1 MSVAV
6 APELEAQRAQA
17 EELADRVARR
27 SAVIDRAGV
36 LLPFIVILVLA
47 IVLVPDF
54 LSSANIRS
62 ILVNASIVA
71 IVGYGMTLAIAIRG
85 LDLSVGAAAALS
97 SVVTAGT
104 INSLGAPVGVVVGLI
119 VGLVVGLI
127 NGVLVAYLRIP
138 AFVATLATMGVARGV
153 ALLYTGG
160 QRITV
165 SDTGFRQLATGSVLG
180 IPGPFLLAVLLCA
193 LTFLLLQRTGF
204 GRHVCAVGGNPSAA
218 REAGLNERRLTI
230 IVFGLSGVA
239 AGIAGVLITSQLG
252 SVDATPIQGLELQA
266 IAITVLGGTSLRPPE
281 VGTDWPC
288 DQGFFFVANR
298 RKVVMIC

>member
-17 EELADRVARR
+17 EVLADRVARR

-165 SDTGFRQLATGSVLG
+165 SNTGFRQLATGSVLG
-180 IPGPFLLAVLLCA
+180 IPRPFLLAVLLCA
-193 LTFLLLQRTGF
+193 LTFLLL
-204 GRHVCAVGGNPSAA
+204 
-218 REAGLNERRLTI
+218 
-230 IVFGLSGVA
+230 
-239 AGIAGVLITSQLG
+239 
-252 SVDATPIQGLELQA
+252 
-266 IAITVLGGTSLRPPE
+266 
-281 VGTDWPC
+281 
-288 DQGFFFVANR
+288 
-298 RKVVMIC
+298 